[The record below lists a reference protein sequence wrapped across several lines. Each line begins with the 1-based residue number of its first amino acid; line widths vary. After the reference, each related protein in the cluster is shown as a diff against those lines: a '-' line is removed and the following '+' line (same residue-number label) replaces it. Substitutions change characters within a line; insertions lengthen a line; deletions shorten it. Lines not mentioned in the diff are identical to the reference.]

1 MVRKGDRISLME
13 NIMKLADGKVNMT
26 FLNGQPLQFLED
38 VKLSQKP
45 QE

>member
-26 FLNGQPLQFLED
+26 FLNGRPLQFLED

-45 QE
+45 